1 MSIKEL
7 RRADV
12 FAQVQAGRTT
22 IVAAALVLA
31 VSYRQAKRLY
41 ARYTVQGA
49 AGLRHG
55 NVGRRS
61 NRAAPAAEQA
71 AVLAVIRQHY
81 SGPSEGRGERF
92 GPTLA
97 AEHLWLDHGMLVAV
111 PTLRRWMQ
119 GAGLWSRVRRAR
131 PAHVRRPR
139 RAAFGELLQ
148 LDGSFHDWFEGR
160 GPRPC
165 LMSLVDDATGTMS
178 ARFAGEETT
187 WAATE
192 ILAAWIQEYGV
203 PQAIYTDAK
212 SVYVR
217 DPTSLELAAGRPART
232 QFGQMCARLGIEL
245 ITARS
250 PQAKGRIE
258 RNHGTSQDR
267 LVKKLRLAHVA
278 TIAAGNAFLVST
290 YLPSHNSRFAQPA
303 TVPVDAHTRA
313 PRDLAT
319 IFALEELRQLGND
332 WVVRY
337 HNRALQ
343 ITPSRAARRHAA
355 PGRRVLVR
363 ETQAGDI
370 RIVVRDPLTGREHEL
385 SWTDVTAT
393 PRPARIAV
401 PVAKPV
407 APIPIVPA
415 DVAGYTRSGKPL
427 SAQQMA
433 TRARWSQQVRV
444 TATTR
449 RSTQPDTGVPAPR
462 LTREPDA
469 LHPQPG

>member
-1 MSIKEL
+1 MSTKEL
-7 RRADV
+7 RRAAV
-12 FAQVQAGRTT
+12 FAQVKAGRTT
-22 IVAAALVLA
+22 IVAAARVLTI
-31 VSYRQAKRLY
+31 SYRQAKRLY
-41 ARYTVQGA
+41 ARYQGRGA

-61 NRAAPAAEQA
+61 NRATPAAEQA
-71 AVLAVIRQHY
+71 AVLALIRQHY
-81 SGPSEGRGERF
+81 GGPAAGRGERF

-97 AEHLWLDHGMLVAV
+97 AEHLWLDHGKLVAV

-119 GAGLWSRVRRAR
+119 AAGMWSRVRRAR
-131 PAHVRRPR
+131 PAHVRRAR

-165 LMSLVDDATGTMS
+165 LMSLVDDATGTMC

-187 WAATE
+187 WAATDV
-192 ILAAWIQEYGV
+192 LLAWIRDYGV
-203 PQAIYTDAK
+203 PQALYTDAK
-212 SVYVR
+212 TVYVR
-217 DPTSLELAAGRPART
+217 EPTSLELATGRPART

-267 LVKKLRLAHVA
+267 LVKKLRLAGVA
-278 TIAAGNAFLVST
+278 TIDAGNAFLVST
-290 YLPSHNSRFAQPA
+290 YLPSHNTRFAQPA
-303 TVPVDAHTRA
+303 AADVDAHTPA
-313 PRDLAT
+313 PRDLAP
-319 IFALEELRQLGND
+319 IFALEEMRQLGND

-337 HNRALQ
+337 HTRALQ
-343 ITPSRAARRHAA
+343 VTPSRAARRHAA

-363 ETQAGDI
+363 ETQAGEI
-370 RIVVRDPLTGREHEL
+370 RVLVRDPSTGREHEL
-385 SWTDVTAT
+385 PWTDVTAI
-393 PRPARIAV
+393 PRPARIVVPVAV
-401 PVAKPV
+401 PVAPV
-407 APIPIVPA
+407 PR

-427 SAQQMA
+427 SAKQMA
-433 TRARWSQQVRV
+433 TRARWQQQVRV

-449 RSTQPDTGVPAPR
+449 RPEQPDTGVPATR

-469 LHPQPG
+469 LHPQLG